1 MELITK
7 RFGTVNYDKTDV
19 IWMVREFLGFEDL
32 KRFIIISLSGQ
43 EPFKWYQS
51 IENPDIAFLIIDPLF
66 FKPDYV
72 VEVNPK
78 DIGILGAKKPEDINL
93 YVLVSIPKGKPELM
107 SANLKGPVAINLE
120 NNQGA
125 QLILS
130 DSSYDIDHSI
140 FNEIEKSLTRT
151 APNEL

>member
-140 FNEIEKSLTRT
+140 FNEIEKSVTRT

>member
-19 IWMVREFLGFEDL
+19 IWMVRGFLGFEDL
-32 KRFIIISLSGQ
+32 KRFTIISLSGQ

-130 DSSYDIDHSI
+130 DSSYDIDHSV

>member
-1 MELITK
+1 MELKTK
-7 RFGTVNYDKTDV
+7 RFGTIDYEKTDV
-19 IWMVREFLGFEDL
+19 IWMVRGFLGFEDL
-32 KRFIIISLSGQ
+32 KRFIIVSLSGQ

-51 IENPDIAFLIIDPLF
+51 IENPDVAFLMIDPLF

-78 DIGILGAKKPEDINL
+78 DIGILGAKKPDDINL

-125 QLILS
+125 QLVLS

-140 FNEIEKSLTRT
+140 FNEIEKRLTQ
-151 APNEL
+151 AASNEI